1 MKRSRANQPARR
13 RLHDLH
19 DVADVL
25 HVSRDTVDRMLRAGK
40 LPFIRLP
47 GGRRR
52 VVPEDLEAAIE
63 TWKVS

>member
-1 MKRSRANQPARR
+1 MKRSPANKSARR

-19 DVADVL
+19 DVAEVL
-25 HVSRDTVDRMLRAGK
+25 QVSRDTVDRMLRAGK

-63 TWKVS
+63 SWKVS